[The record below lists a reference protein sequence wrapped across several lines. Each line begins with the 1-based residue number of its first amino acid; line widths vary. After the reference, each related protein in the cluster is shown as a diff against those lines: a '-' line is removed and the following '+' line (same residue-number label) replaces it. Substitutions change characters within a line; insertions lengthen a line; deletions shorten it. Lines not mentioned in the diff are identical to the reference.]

1 MKADKQADK
10 QVDKQVDKQLGCIHG
25 SDQKHFKMLSPELY
39 EENRGFITITMNEFL
54 ISYLF
59 KVYRAFDGDLLQ
71 ALILGFMAHHNISR
85 LSNQQKYDDPHIIKD
100 IITGSGKEVM
110 LSPCNAFSIS
120 QATGIP
126 RETVRRK
133 IAALIDKGWVKRDT
147 KGQLFLTELL
157 TIAFRDFNYK
167 LADEFLDV
175 AHQILNRCQK
185 GSQSK

>member
-1 MKADKQADK
+1 MGVRSNNLTSNKSSKFAESCEKR
-10 QVDKQVDKQLGCIHG
+10 
-25 SDQKHFKMLSPELY
+25 FKKLSPELY

-71 ALILGFMAHHNISR
+71 PLILGFMAHHNISR
-85 LSNQQKYDDPHIIKD
+85 LSNQQKYDGRHIKD

-133 IAALIDKGWVKRDT
+133 IAALIEKGWVKRDA

-157 TIAFRDFNYK
+157 TFAFRDFNYE

-175 AHQILNRCQK
+175 ANQILNRCK
-185 GSQSK
+185 KDSQSR

>member
-1 MKADKQADK
+1 MKTDKQANK
-10 QVDKQVDKQLGCIHG
+10 QSGFVDGPN
-25 SDQKHFKMLSPELY
+25 QKHVKVLPPELY

-85 LSNQQKYDDPHIIKD
+85 LSNQQKYDDTRIKD
-100 IITGSGKEVM
+100 IITGSEKET
-110 LSPCNAFSIS
+110 LLTPCNAFSIS

-133 IAALIDKGWVKRDT
+133 IAALIEKDWVKRDA

-157 TIAFRDFNYK
+157 IVEFRDFNHE
-167 LADEFLDV
+167 LAEELLDV
-175 AHQILNRCQK
+175 ANQILNRCKK

>member
-1 MKADKQADK
+1 MKSDK
-10 QVDKQVDKQLGCIHG
+10 QVDNQLGCIHG

-85 LSNQQKYDDPHIIKD
+85 LSNQQKYDDPHLKD
-100 IITGSGKEVM
+100 SITGSGKEVT

-133 IAALIDKGWVKRDT
+133 IVALIDKGWVKRDA

-157 TIAFRDFNYK
+157 IVEFRDFNREI
-167 LADEFLDV
+167 ADEFLDV
-175 AHQILNRCQK
+175 ARQIQNRCQK
-185 GSQSK
+185 GLQSK